1 MTTLLDDQKKRV
13 EAKLASYVDLN
24 QPELPGMPEDEKRQR
39 LEERKAQERFLTD
52 YQTQIREE
60 PARIRDFY
68 KVEVSRVEPIGLVYL
83 WPA

>member
-13 EAKLASYVDLN
+13 EAKLASYADLN

-39 LEERKAQERFLTD
+39 LEERRAQERFLTD
-52 YQTQIREE
+52 YQTQISEE